1 MSTGITQSDCIGP
14 ELRDVNEVGDTRPG
28 TLFTLWIEE
37 VELQRLLA
45 AYDPS
50 SGTSP
55 GVADARPVLR
65 AILNSAIAGAPTA

>member
-14 ELRDVNEVGDTRPG
+14 ELRDVNEGDTRPG

-37 VELQRLLA
+37 VELQRLPA

-50 SGTSP
+50 SRTSP

-65 AILNSAIAGAPTA
+65 VILNSAIAGAPTA